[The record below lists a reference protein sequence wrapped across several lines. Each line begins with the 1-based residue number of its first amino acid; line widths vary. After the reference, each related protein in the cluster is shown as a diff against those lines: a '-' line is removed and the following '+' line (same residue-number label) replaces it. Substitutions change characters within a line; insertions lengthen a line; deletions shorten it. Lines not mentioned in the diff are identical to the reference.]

1 MKWKLVGGAMVWVL
15 HLISFQS
22 HGQES
27 EKTTTSHAV
36 TIQGQPKYGPDFKNF
51 DYVNPNAPKGGNVA
65 LGLQGTF
72 DSFNP
77 YIVKGTP
84 SAVSA
89 LIYETLMSRSSDEPG
104 TDYGLIAE
112 SIELPE
118 SRTWAVFNLRP
129 EARWH
134 DGKPITA
141 EDVVFSFNILREK
154 GNNLYRTYY
163 ADVVRAEVVSER
175 KVRFIFK
182 NGDNPELASIISE
195 LPVLPKHY
203 WQNRDFTKPSLDIPL
218 GSGPYKI
225 TSFDP
230 GRSVTVERVKDY
242 WGQNLPIRKG
252 SGNFDRIT
260 YRYYRDSTVMFE
272 AFKAGEY
279 DWRQENIAR
288 QWATGYDIPAVK
300 DGRIVKERIQHE
312 IPVGV
317 QGLVYNIRRPVFQ
330 DIRVRQALTYLFD
343 FEWMNKTLFWG
354 QYQRARSYFNN
365 SELASSGL
373 PSPEELNILEPLRG
387 QIPGSVF
394 TKEFTLPVSD
404 GTGNI
409 RNQTR
414 QAIDLLKQ
422 AGFDIQNGKMV
433 NQKTS
438 QQMAFEILLNDPS
451 YERLVASFVEN
462 AKKLGIAVSTRTI
475 DPSQYQKR
483 VEDFDFDIIMEVF
496 GQSVSPGN
504 EQRNFWGS
512 GSADV
517 PGSENTI
524 GIKNKAIDQL
534 VELIVNAPDRQSLI
548 TRTRALDRVLL
559 HHYFIIPAWY
569 GNFYNLAYW
578 NVFGHPNV
586 TPKYAI
592 GFDAWWVDP
601 KKAEALNRNGRK

>member
-1 MKWKLVGGAMVWVL
+1 MEIGWRGHGLGA
-15 HLISFQS
+15 SFDIFSVPWAGKRKNHHFPCGHQ
-22 HGQES
+22 
-27 EKTTTSHAV
+27 
-36 TIQGQPKYGPDFKNF
+36 QGQPKYGPDFKNY

-89 LIYETLMSRSSDEPG
+89 LLYESLMARSQDEAG

-175 KVRFIFK
+175 KVRFVFK

-317 QGLVYNIRRPVFQ
+317 QGFVYNIRRPVFQ

-404 GTGNI
+404 GSGNI

-433 NQKTS
+433 NQKTG
-438 QQMAFEILLNDPS
+438 QQMTFEILLNDSS

-578 NVFGHPNV
+578 NIFGHPTV

>member
-279 DWRQENIAR
+279 DWRQENVAR

-404 GTGNI
+404 GSGNI

>member
-84 SAVSA
+84 TAVSS

-175 KVRFIFK
+175 KVRFVFK

-195 LPVLPKHY
+195 LPILPKHY

-225 TSFDP
+225 VSFDP

-242 WGQNLPIRKG
+242 WGQNLPVRKG
-252 SGNFDRIT
+252 TNNFDRIT
-260 YRYYRDSTVMFE
+260 YRYYRDSTVLFE

-288 QWATGYDIPAVK
+288 QWATGYDIAAVK
-300 DGRIVKERIQHE
+300 DGRIVKERIPHE

-317 QGLVYNIRRPVFQ
+317 QGLIYNIRRPVFQ

-404 GTGNI
+404 GSGNI

-433 NQKTS
+433 NQKTG

-483 VEDFDFDIIMEVF
+483 VEDFDFDMVTKVF
-496 GQSVSPGN
+496 GQSASPGN

-512 GSADV
+512 ASADV
-517 PGSENTI
+517 PGSYNLI

-534 VELIVNAPDRQSLI
+534 IELVINAPDRQSLI

-559 HHYFIIPAWY
+559 NNYFVIPQWY
-569 GNFYNLAYW
+569 LSYHWIAYW
-578 NVFGHPNV
+578 NIFGHPAV
-586 TPKYAI
+586 APKYGI
-592 GFDAWWVDP
+592 GFDNWWVDP

>member
-1 MKWKLVGGAMVWVL
+1 MKWTLVGGVMVWML

-51 DYVNPNAPKGGNVA
+51 DYVNPNAPKGGTVA

-84 SAVSA
+84 TAVSS

-104 TDYGLIAE
+104 TDYGLIAA

-163 ADVVRAEVVSER
+163 ADVVRAEVVSEG
-175 KVRFIFK
+175 KVRFVFK

-195 LPVLPKHY
+195 LPILPKHY

-225 TSFDP
+225 VSFDP

-317 QGLVYNIRRPVFQ
+317 QGLIYNIRRPVFQ

-422 AGFDIQNGKMV
+422 AGFEIQNGKMV
-433 NQKTS
+433 NQKTG
-438 QQMAFEILLNDPS
+438 QQMTFEILLHDQNF
-451 YERLVASFVEN
+451 ERVMASFVEN
-462 AKKLGIAVSTRTI
+462 LKKLGISVSVRTI

-483 VEDFDFDIIMEVF
+483 VEDFDFDMVMSAF
-496 GQSVSPGN
+496 GQTVSPGN

-517 PGSENTI
+517 PGSENII

-534 VELIVNAPDRQSLI
+534 IELIINAPDRQSLI
-548 TRTRALDRVLL
+548 TRVRALDRVLL

-578 NVFGHPNV
+578 NIFGHPNV

-592 GFDAWWVDP
+592 GFDSWWVDP